1 MVPTLLTDSL
11 DPRDVTLRHGSL
23 LGLAEIVLACA
34 DGKLR
39 DRAFSGKSLATL
51 SDLVQTIEKKR
62 LYRGK
67 GGEQMREAVC
77 RFIECLARAGIPL
90 TVPQQVR
97 LLDAIDACIP
107 HPSEKIQLQAVR
119 ALGALMNSYFPV
131 GPKGPTDRLQK
142 RVVDKY
148 VKQVRTSINP
158 AVTRGF
164 ALALG
169 FLPAKLLAPSSD
181 VLDTVLACLCRAS
194 RADAKV
200 GNDKDSESRRHALTS
215 LPRVCKTVGIGRE
228 RSTKEEFPLVEL
240 SKKQV
245 DHVFRAFFSGLGDY
259 NLDRRGDVGSWSRIV
274 SMDGLE
280 ELSVQ
285 LSEECSAM
293 VETYFDNDICV
304 RIVGGLLK
312 QLAEKLDSVRSHAG
326 KCLERLLRKSDP
338 ELPFIPK
345 KGFLNTTLKLKDGGA
360 SVNWANAAVTFP
372 MVIQVAEV
380 DEFFHLIISGIVV
393 SVGCLTES
401 VSRPATSAL
410 VGWVREG
417 SGTSRV
423 ERLGEGKV
431 VTSSIIEYLLCRG
444 FSRCT

>member
-1 MVPTLLTDSL
+1 MTTPAVLNRLLASQSLGNLCHTALDYVGSTVVPTLLTDSL

-90 TVPQQVR
+90 TAPQQVR

-119 ALGALMNSYFPV
+119 ALGSLMNSYFPV

-169 FLPAKLLAPSSD
+169 FLFEKFVVYSS
-181 VLDTVLACLCRAS
+181 
-194 RADAKV
+194 
-200 GNDKDSESRRHALTS
+200 
-215 LPRVCKTVGIGRE
+215 PRYR
-228 RSTKEEFPLVEL
+228 F
-240 SKKQV
+240 
-245 DHVFRAFFSGLGDY
+245 A
-259 NLDRRGDVGSWSRIV
+259 
-274 SMDGLE
+274 
-280 ELSVQ
+280 
-285 LSEECSAM
+285 
-293 VETYFDNDICV
+293 
-304 RIVGGLLK
+304 
-312 QLAEKLDSVRSHAG
+312 
-326 KCLERLLRKSDP
+326 
-338 ELPFIPK
+338 
-345 KGFLNTTLKLKDGGA
+345 
-360 SVNWANAAVTFP
+360 
-372 MVIQVAEV
+372 
-380 DEFFHLIISGIVV
+380 
-393 SVGCLTES
+393 
-401 VSRPATSAL
+401 
-410 VGWVREG
+410 
-417 SGTSRV
+417 
-423 ERLGEGKV
+423 
-431 VTSSIIEYLLCRG
+431 
-444 FSRCT
+444 